1 MEELDRYIV
10 RFDNYDDLNDKA
22 AVLNWAINHLATYIP
37 SNVRLDLIAIA
48 QARLTSAAK
57 P

>member
-1 MEELDRYIV
+1 M